1 VKREEENADIH
12 GYEWKVQTCIRRI
25 EKAGFAEEDKL
36 LIKSYL
42 KHMGA
47 QGVSKGRVFK
57 IAWTLL
63 TLRRNMDCTFSGAD
77 REKIEKLMEWLNGS
91 EFSANTKS
99 DHKKILKKFY
109 KYVRHGNADKGT
121 PIPQEVSWIET
132 SIKKNEQVEPDVITE
147 AEAKRMIDA
156 ATSVRDKTLVS
167 VLFEGGFRIGE
178 ALGMRV
184 SDVVFDENGAKVS
197 VHGKT
202 GSRTVRLIASSP
214 ILGIYVQQH
223 PFKNGD
229 GPLWIHFGNVKRHG
243 RMSYQAAR
251 ETLIRIAEAAGLTKR
266 IHPHLFRHSA
276 ATRDGEYN
284 ISERILEVKYGWSK
298 GSKMAA
304 RYTHIRD
311 TKVADDIF
319 LSTYAGKEFKAPEP
333 QFRPLACVRCGRE
346 NTPGMK
352 YCGSCG
358 TPLNRAEL
366 AKSSVETQEMKN
378 DIREIKELLGR
389 YLSPTQQEGA
399 QRQSTRGRS
408 P

>member
-1 VKREEENADIH
+1 MKEGKEETDIQRYEWRLQACVKRIDKASFAD
-12 GYEWKVQTCIRRI
+12 
-25 EKAGFAEEDKL
+25 EDKL

-47 QGVSKGRVFK
+47 QGVGKGRIFK
-57 IAWTLL
+57 LAWTLL
-63 TLRRNMDCTFSGAD
+63 TLRRNMTFKLRDAD
-77 REKIEKLMEWLNGS
+77 RGKIEELMDWLNHS

-109 KYVRHGNADKGT
+109 KFVRHGNADKST
-121 PIPQEVSWIET
+121 PIPPEVSWIET

-147 AEAKRMIDA
+147 GEAKRMVDA
-156 ATSVRDKTLVS
+156 ATSVRDKALVA

-214 ILGIYVQQH
+214 ILGLYIQQH

-229 GPLWIHFGNVKRHG
+229 GPLWIHFGNVKRN
-243 RMSYQAAR
+243 RLMSYQATR
-251 ETLIRIAEAAGLTKR
+251 ETLIRIAVSAGLTKR

-311 TKVADDIF
+311 TKIADDIF

-333 QFRPLACVRCGRE
+333 QFRPLACVRCGKE
-346 NTPGMK
+346 NTPGMQ

-378 DIREIKELLGR
+378 DIREIKDLLGR
-389 YLSPTQQEGA
+389 YLSSTQQEAPKG
-399 QRQSTRGRS
+399 QSTRGRS
-408 P
+408 T